1 MTFLNQLFHS
11 ILAAMTSWRHA
22 VHFTTYLKNS
32 ATGLRTC
39 ANVHA
44 RPVLAANREIIGYN
58 VHVERYDLRTNALV
72 DTFSTQFSVERFNK
86 FRRDYA

>member
-1 MTFLNQLFHS
+1 MTFLNQLFHR

-22 VHFTTYLKNS
+22 VNFTTYLKNS

-39 ANVHA
+39 AEVRA
-44 RPVLAANREIIGYN
+44 RPVLAANRQVIGYS
-58 VHVERYDLRTNALV
+58 VYVKRYDMRNNALV
-72 DTFSTQFSVERFNK
+72 DSFNTHFSVERFNQ

>member
-39 ANVHA
+39 ANVH
-44 RPVLAANREIIGYN
+44 
-58 VHVERYDLRTNALV
+58 VERYDLRTNALV
-72 DTFSTQFSVERFNK
+72 DTFSTQFSVERFNQ